1 MANIANTMLP
11 KTGKYSNNGEL
22 LFFFNLMLFC
32 YMYFSSL
39 NYFIASIC
47 NYTNRFAFS
56 FKQVLSTS
64 SQTAYSRLSGYSL
77 TTTSLPIWI
86 YGNRLIFRYD
96 RKNPRLL
103 FSSRST
109 LTIHIWSIWFVCTT
123 FDFSFDD
130 FVPWSQKFLIY
141 HRSSYHYR
149 ADLHKEITLLCRLTG
164 WITLI
169 FWKLYMVYFNEL

>member
-1 MANIANTMLP
+1 M
-11 KTGKYSNNGEL
+11 GSYS
-22 LFFFNLMLFC
+22 FFNLMLFY
-32 YMYFSSL
+32 YMYFSFRQS
-39 NYFIASIC
+39 
-47 NYTNRFAFS
+47 
-56 FKQVLSTS
+56 LSTS
-64 SQTAYSRLSGYSL
+64 SQTAYSRLFGYSL
-77 TTTSLPIWI
+77 ATTSLPIWI
-86 YGNRLIFRYD
+86 YDKRLIFRYD

-103 FSSRST
+103 FSSQST
-109 LTIHIWSIWFVCTT
+109 LTIHIWLIWFVCTT
-123 FDFSFDD
+123 FDFSFDN

>member
-1 MANIANTMLP
+1 MES
-11 KTGKYSNNGEL
+11 YS
-22 LFFFNLMLFC
+22 FFNLMLFY
-32 YMYFSSL
+32 YMYFS
-39 NYFIASIC
+39 
-47 NYTNRFAFS
+47 
-56 FKQVLSTS
+56 FKQALSTS

-103 FSSRST
+103 FNSRST

-149 ADLHKEITLLCRLTG
+149 ADLHKEITLLCRLTC